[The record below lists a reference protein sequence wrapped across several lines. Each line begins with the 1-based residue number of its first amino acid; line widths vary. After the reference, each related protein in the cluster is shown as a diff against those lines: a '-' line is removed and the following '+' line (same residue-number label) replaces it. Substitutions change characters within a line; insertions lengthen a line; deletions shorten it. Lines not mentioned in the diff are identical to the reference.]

1 MFGNCWN
8 ESMDVVRQQVSA
20 DELLLMPDDGFR
32 YELVKGELRRMAPAG
47 NVHGRVAMNVGISL
61 GGYVKAHDLGTVY
74 AAETGFRLQAILTPC
89 APDVA
94 FVSRARV
101 EAVGQ
106 VEGFWPEAPD
116 LAVEVISPGDRYS
129 EVEEKV
135 FAWLD
140 AGTKM
145 VFVINPQQR
154 SATVYKSPTNI
165 ITLAEADVLKGGDV
179 VPGLELAVREIFA

>member
-1 MFGNCWN
+1 
-8 ESMDVVRQQVSA
+8 MDVVRQQVTA

-47 NVHGRVAMNVGISL
+47 NVHGRVAMNVGILL

-74 AAETGFRLQAILTPC
+74 AAETGFRLAGDPDTVR

-94 FVSRARV
+94 FVSRIRV
-101 EAVGQ
+101 EAIGE

-116 LAVEVISPGDRYS
+116 LAVEVISPGDSYA

-135 FAWLD
+135 FDWLG

-145 VFVINPQQR
+145 VVVVNPRQH
-154 SATVYKSPTNI
+154 SATVYKSPTDI
-165 ITLAEADVLKGGDV
+165 IALAEADVLNGGDV
-179 VPGLELAVREIFA
+179 VPGFELAVREIFE